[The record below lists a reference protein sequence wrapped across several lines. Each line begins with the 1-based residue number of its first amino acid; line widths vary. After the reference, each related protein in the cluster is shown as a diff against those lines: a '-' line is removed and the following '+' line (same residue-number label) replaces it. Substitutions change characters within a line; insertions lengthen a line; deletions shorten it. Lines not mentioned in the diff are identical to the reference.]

1 MELGR
6 DSLSLSLDYS
16 SISSN
21 FMHEMVKSFQC
32 RKCAFPLPV
41 RKCIENEAA
50 LENWCNYV
58 ADGVMN
64 NSIAEV
70 RGRDF
75 SCLRVA
81 DGECGE
87 GMRFVSAREEF
98 PLEGI
103 KVVAEV
109 LLEVENILL
118 LCLACTGVKEGVVEI
133 VVVTDFG
140 EEIAVC
146 FQYINMS
153 PRNESHSKTVGRLVV
168 GVDVPAVVAVDVVV
182 AASQQTAP

>member
-1 MELGR
+1 
-6 DSLSLSLDYS
+6 
-16 SISSN
+16 
-21 FMHEMVKSFQC
+21 
-32 RKCAFPLPV
+32 
-41 RKCIENEAA
+41 
-50 LENWCNYV
+50 
-58 ADGVMN
+58 
-64 NSIAEV
+64 
-70 RGRDF
+70 
-75 SCLRVA
+75 
-81 DGECGE
+81 
-87 GMRFVSAREEF
+87 MRLVGAREEF
-98 PLEGI
+98 PLKGI

-182 AASQQTAP
+182 AASQQAAP